1 MSVSLKRRVEA
12 LEAALGSDDVTHEE
26 IVGWSM
32 RRRSVR
38 RRDSAP
44 V

>member
-26 IVGWSM
+26 IIGWSM
-32 RRRSVR
+32 RQGSVR
-38 RRDSAP
+38 CRDAAP